1 MKSLTPRDDKGG
13 SRWPPVVGILA
24 LQVFAFWDVWRW
36 YITRAM
42 YSWDQPW
49 GVLAL
54 IAAIVFLVASRKP
67 WPEEAPSL
75 LLPTL
80 LVIFYTATY
89 LPFAPLARA
98 TVAFT
103 ALGVTASS
111 LRFGK
116 SFHPGIFGLLYLSLP
131 TLPTLQFFGGYPL
144 RIVVA
149 ELTAPILR
157 MSGFAVIPEGTCLN
171 WAGKMIWIDAPCSG
185 IKMLWVGLFLTFVV
199 LCLYELPLLKT
210 LLLLPLVS
218 VVILVANVFRAV
230 ALFYI
235 EAGVLNMPAWGHEYA
250 GVIAFVLEAAGI
262 IGIMLMLKRR
272 NECVVAP
279 SST

>member
-1 MKSLTPRDDKGG
+1 MKRLLF
-13 SRWPPVVGILA
+13 ILG
-24 LQVFAFWDVWRW
+24 LQVLAFWDVWRW
-36 YITRAM
+36 YVARAV

-54 IAAIVFLVASRKP
+54 LAAIAFLIASRKP
-67 WPEEAPSL
+67 WPQTERSL
-75 LLPTL
+75 LLPAI
-80 LVIFYTATY
+80 LVIVYAATY

-103 ALGVTASS
+103 ALAMTASS

-116 SFHPGIFGLLYLSLP
+116 SFHAGLFGLFYLSLP

-144 RIVVA
+144 RVVVA

-157 MSGFAVIPEGTCLN
+157 MSGFAVIAEGTCLN
-171 WAGKMIWIDAPCSG
+171 WAGKMIWIDGPCSG
-185 IKMLWVGLFLTFVV
+185 IKMMWVGLFLTFEV

-210 LLLLPLVS
+210 LLLLPLAG
-218 VVILVANVFRAV
+218 VVIMAANVFRAV
-230 ALFYI
+230 ALFYL
-235 EAGVLNMPAWGHEYA
+235 EAGVMSMPSWGHEYA

-262 IGIMLMLKRR
+262 ISIVFMLRR
-272 NECVVAP
+272 RDACVAAT
-279 SST
+279 S

>member
-1 MKSLTPRDDKGG
+1 MKRLLFIL
-13 SRWPPVVGILA
+13 GI
-24 LQVFAFWDVWRW
+24 QVIAFWSVWRW
-36 YITRAM
+36 YVSRAM

-54 IAAIVFLVASRKP
+54 VAAIVFLLASRKP
-67 WPEEAPSL
+67 RPQTERSL
-75 LLPTL
+75 LLPAL
-80 LVIFYTATY
+80 LVIFYAATY

-103 ALGVTASS
+103 ALAVTISS

-116 SFHPGIFGLLYLSLP
+116 FFHPGLFGLFYLSLP

-144 RIVVA
+144 RVVVA

-171 WAGKMIWIDAPCSG
+171 WAGQMIWIDAPCSG

-199 LCLYELPLLKT
+199 LCVYELPLLKT
-210 LLLLPLVS
+210 LLLLPLVGI
-218 VVILVANVFRAV
+218 VIMAANVFRAV
-230 ALFYI
+230 ALFYL
-235 EAGVLNMPAWGHEYA
+235 EAGVLSMPSWGHEYA
-250 GVIAFVLEAAGI
+250 GVIAFVLEGAGI
-262 IGIMLMLKRR
+262 IAIVLMLRRR
-272 NECVVAP
+272 NVCVVAT
-279 SST
+279 STT

>member
-1 MKSLTPRDDKGG
+1 MKRLLLVLG
-13 SRWPPVVGILA
+13 
-24 LQVFAFWDVWRW
+24 LQVVAFWDVWRW
-36 YITRAM
+36 YISRAV

-54 IAAIVFLVASRKP
+54 VAAILFLVASGKS
-67 WPEEAPSL
+67 WPQAERSL

-80 LVIFYTATY
+80 LVIFYAATY
-89 LPFAPLARA
+89 LPFGPLARA

-103 ALGVTASS
+103 ALGVTMSS

-116 SFHPGIFGLLYLSLP
+116 SFHPGLFGLFYLSLP

-144 RIVVA
+144 RVVVA

-157 MSGFAVIPEGTCLN
+157 LGGFAVIPEGTCLN

-185 IKMLWVGLFLTFVV
+185 IKMVWVGLFLTFVV

-210 LLLLPLVS
+210 LIVLPLAG
-218 VVILVANVFRAV
+218 VVIMIANVFRAV
-230 ALFYI
+230 ALFYL
-235 EAGVLNMPAWGHEYA
+235 EAGVLRLPSWGHEYA

-262 IGIMLMLKRR
+262 ISIVWMMRR
-272 NECVVAP
+272 RSVCAVVT
-279 SST
+279 STT

>member
-1 MKSLTPRDDKGG
+1 MKRMLLI
-13 SRWPPVVGILA
+13 VG
-24 LQVFAFWDVWRW
+24 LQVIAFWDVWRW
-36 YITRAM
+36 YVSRAA

-67 WPEEAPSL
+67 WPQAKPSL
-75 LLPTL
+75 LIPI
-80 LVIFYTATY
+80 VILMFYAATY
-89 LPFAPLARA
+89 LPFGPLARA

-103 ALGVTASS
+103 ALAVTTSS

-116 SFHPGIFGLLYLSLP
+116 SFHAGLFGLFYLSLP
-131 TLPTLQFFGGYPL
+131 TLPTLEFFGGYPL
-144 RIVVA
+144 RVVVA
-149 ELTAPILR
+149 EITAPILR

-171 WAGKMIWIDAPCSG
+171 WAGKLIWIDAPCSG
-185 IKMLWVGLFLTFVV
+185 IKMLWVGLFLTFLV

-210 LLLLPLVS
+210 FLLLPLVG
-218 VVILVANVFRAV
+218 VVIMATNVFRAV

-235 EAGVLNMPAWGHEYA
+235 EAGVLNTPSWGHEYA

-262 IGIMLMLKRR
+262 IAIVMQLGRR
-272 NECVVAP
+272 KECVVAT
-279 SST
+279 SVT

>member
-1 MKSLTPRDDKGG
+1 MKRLLL
-13 SRWPPVVGILA
+13 ILG
-24 LQVFAFWDVWRW
+24 LQVLAFWDVWQW
-36 YITRAM
+36 YVSRAV

-54 IAAIVFLVASRKP
+54 VAAFVFLAASRKP
-67 WPEEAPSL
+67 WPQTERSL
-75 LLPTL
+75 LLPTFFVL
-80 LVIFYTATY
+80 LYAATY
-89 LPFAPLARA
+89 LPFGPLPRA

-103 ALGVTASS
+103 GLAVTTSS

-116 SFHPGIFGLLYLSLP
+116 SFHPGLFGLFYLSLP

-144 RIVVA
+144 RVVVA

-157 MSGFAVIPEGTCLN
+157 MSGFAVISEGTCLN
-171 WAGKMIWIDAPCSG
+171 WAGQMIWIDAPCSG

-210 LLLLPLVS
+210 LLLLPLAG
-218 VVILVANVFRAV
+218 VVIMAANVFRAV
-230 ALFYI
+230 ALFYL
-235 EAGVLNMPAWGHEYA
+235 EAGVLSMPSWGHEYA

-262 IGIMLMLKRR
+262 IAIVWLLRRR
-272 NECVVAP
+272 NLCAVIT
-279 SST
+279 STT

>member
-1 MKSLTPRDDKGG
+1 MKPLLL
-13 SRWPPVVGILA
+13 ILG
-24 LQVFAFWDVWRW
+24 LQVIAFWDVWRW
-36 YITRAM
+36 YVSRAV

-54 IAAIVFLVASRKP
+54 IAAIGFLLASRRS
-67 WPEEAPSL
+67 WPQTDRSL
-75 LLPTL
+75 LIPTL
-80 LVIFYTATY
+80 LVILYAATY
-89 LPFAPLARA
+89 LSFGPLARA

-103 ALGVTASS
+103 AFAVTTSS

-116 SFHPGIFGLLYLSLP
+116 SFHPGLFGLLYLSLP

-171 WAGKMIWIDAPCSG
+171 WAGKLIWIDAPCSG

-210 LLLLPLVS
+210 LLLLPLVG
-218 VVILVANVFRAV
+218 VVIMATNVFRAV
-230 ALFYI
+230 ALFYL
-235 EAGVLNMPAWGHEYA
+235 EAGVLNMPSWGHEYA

-262 IGIMLMLKRR
+262 VGIVMLLRRR
-272 NECVVAP
+272 NVCVVAT
-279 SST
+279 SAT

>member
-1 MKSLTPRDDKGG
+1 MKRLLFI
-13 SRWPPVVGILA
+13 VG
-24 LQVFAFWDVWRW
+24 LQVLAFWDVWHW
-36 YITRAM
+36 YVSRAV

-67 WPEEAPSL
+67 WPRTNRSL
-75 LLPTL
+75 LLPTI
-80 LVIFYTATY
+80 LVLFYGATY
-89 LPFAPLARA
+89 LTFAPLARA

-103 ALGVTASS
+103 ALAVTTSS

-116 SFHPGIFGLLYLSLP
+116 SFHAGLFGLLYLSVP

-144 RIVVA
+144 RVIVA

-171 WAGKMIWIDAPCSG
+171 WAGQMIWIDAPCSG

-210 LLLLPLVS
+210 LLLLPLVG
-218 VVILVANVFRAV
+218 VVIMAANVFRAV
-230 ALFYI
+230 ALFYL
-235 EAGVLNMPAWGHEYA
+235 EAGVLTTPSWGHEYA

-262 IGIMLMLKRR
+262 ISIVLLLKRSSV
-272 NECVVAP
+272 CVVA
-279 SST
+279 TT

>member
-1 MKSLTPRDDKGG
+1 MKRLLF
-13 SRWPPVVGILA
+13 ILG
-24 LQVFAFWDVWRW
+24 LQVLAFWDVWRW
-36 YITRAM
+36 YVSRAV

-54 IAAIVFLVASRKP
+54 IAALVFLAASRKP
-67 WPEEAPSL
+67 WPQHERSL
-75 LLPTL
+75 LLPAV
-80 LVIFYTATY
+80 LVLFYAATY
-89 LPFAPLARA
+89 LTFAPLARA

-103 ALGVTASS
+103 ALAVTTSS

-116 SFHPGIFGLLYLSLP
+116 SFHPGLFGLFYLSLP

-144 RIVVA
+144 RVVVA

-171 WAGKMIWIDAPCSG
+171 WAGKLISIDAPCSG

-199 LCLYELPLLKT
+199 LCLYELPLIKT
-210 LLLLPLVS
+210 LLLLPLVG
-218 VVILVANVFRAV
+218 VVIMAANVFRAV
-230 ALFYI
+230 ALFYL
-235 EAGVLNMPAWGHEYA
+235 EAGVLSMPSWGHEYA

-262 IGIMLMLKRR
+262 IWIVLLLRRR
-272 NECVVAP
+272 NVCVVA
-279 SST
+279 TT

>member
-1 MKSLTPRDDKGG
+1 MKRLLFIAG
-13 SRWPPVVGILA
+13 
-24 LQVFAFWDVWRW
+24 LQVLAFCDVWHW
-36 YITRAM
+36 YVSRAL

-67 WPEEAPSL
+67 WPQANRSL
-75 LLPTL
+75 LWPAI
-80 LVIFYTATY
+80 LVLFYAATY
-89 LPFAPLARA
+89 LTFAPLARA

-103 ALGVTASS
+103 TLAVTTSS

-116 SFHPGIFGLLYLSLP
+116 SFHAGLFGLFYLSLP

-144 RIVVA
+144 RIIVA

-171 WAGKMIWIDAPCSG
+171 WAGQMIWIDAPCSG

-210 LLLLPLVS
+210 LLLLPLVG
-218 VVILVANVFRAV
+218 VVIMAANVFRAV
-230 ALFYI
+230 ALFYL
-235 EAGVLNMPAWGHEYA
+235 EAGVLTMPSWAHEYA

-262 IGIMLMLKRR
+262 ISIVLLLKRR
-272 NECVVAP
+272 SVCVAA
-279 SST
+279 ST